1 MSARI
6 PTAIPSSRGTSATD
20 SAADEKTS
28 PKAAGAFFNQHCISQ
43 ATSTSRDLEPH
54 EVVAR
59 HMDSV
64 KSLISSVERLPM
76 EDSDKENLRSSLH
89 QSFKELSM
97 MRQIQA
103 NVRNP
108 EMVIAMAD
116 DVAKKAEELATNA
129 HKEAEP
135 LLRLSQQF
143 KNAQLQPQILA
154 SDTASN
160 D

>member
-6 PTAIPSSRGTSATD
+6 PTAIPSRR
-20 SAADEKTS
+20 AASVPENVAHENVP
-28 PKAAGAFFNQHCISQ
+28 PKIAEAFFNQHRVSQ
-43 ATSTSRDLEPH
+43 VSSASKDLEPH

-64 KSLISSVERLPM
+64 KSMIASVEQLPM
-76 EDSDKENLRSSLH
+76 EERDKENLRSSLH

-103 NVRNP
+103 NARNP
-108 EMVIAMAD
+108 GMVIAMAN
-116 DVAKKAEELATNA
+116 DVAKRAEELATNA

-143 KNAQLQPQILA
+143 KNAQSQPQIF
-154 SDTASN
+154 TKET
-160 D
+160 

>member
-6 PTAIPSSRGTSATD
+6 PTAIPSSRSASARDT
-20 SAADEKTS
+20 AADENAA
-28 PKAAGAFFNQHCISQ
+28 PKAPEALFNQHHISQ
-43 ATSTSRDLEPH
+43 ATPTSKSLEPH
-54 EVVAR
+54 EIVAR

-64 KSLISSVERLPM
+64 KSLIASIERLPM
-76 EDSDKENLRSSLH
+76 EDRNKENLRISLH

-108 EMVIAMAD
+108 GMVIEMAN

-143 KNAQLQPQILA
+143 KNAQSQPQIFT
-154 SDTASN
+154 DET
-160 D
+160 